1 MAFLAGAALRTF
13 FAGAAEALVEA
24 LEEGA
29 ATGAVPADGLAAGAL
44 LLDLDAAFFFGD
56 AAFFFELL
64 ALADLGLAAALGF
77 GFEAVAVLAFLAA
90 GAARFLVT
98 VEVVDEDAGVV
109 AAGALAA
116 LLVLVAGAAFLAGA
130 FFAGDAERLRLLVVD
145 FAFDGDDAV
154 FFFGATDFFAA
165 PGVFDRLRDVEAAGL
180 IVFVAVVFAFFVPA
194 ADERLVGVAPD
205 NLKLPLAPTPLVC
218 FNVLFFVPARSAD
231 FKC

>member
-1 MAFLAGAALRTF
+1 M
-13 FAGAAEALVEA
+13 
-24 LEEGA
+24 
-29 ATGAVPADGLAAGAL
+29 
-44 LLDLDAAFFFGD
+44 
-56 AAFFFELL
+56 
-64 ALADLGLAAALGF
+64 
-77 GFEAVAVLAFLAA
+77 AFLAA
-90 GAARFLVT
+90 GAARFLLA
-98 VEVVDEDAGVV
+98 VEVADVDAGVAA

-145 FAFDGDDAV
+145 FAFDGDDAA

-165 PGVFDRLRDVEAAGL
+165 PGVFDRLRDFEAAGFL
-180 IVFVAVVFAFFVPA
+180 VAVVFVVAVFAFFLPA
-194 ADERLVGVAPD
+194 ADERLVGAAPD